1 MIRKRLQVGD
11 EPNGLKGRRRGRHQ
25 VFAGASKRDGKFNQ
39 LRTRGDFL
47 APKDACLA
55 GQRGKEVV
63 GRAHGLGAAQHQ
75 DASGIEAVVEKRQEL
90 LLQVRLQV
98 DEQVPTHQQV
108 ELGERWVHGQVLR
121 GEDHHVSDFFTHPV
135 AALLLHKKPAQP
147 RLRDIRGDVGRI
159 SAGPG
164 LGDGVLVQVGG
175 KDLQRIAGGWFHLLE
190 RLAKNDGQRIGFLAR

>member
-11 EPNGLKGRRRGRHQ
+11 KPNSLKRRRRGRRQ

-39 LRTRGDFL
+39 FRTRGDFL

-55 GQRGKEVV
+55 RQRGKEVV
-63 GRAHGLGAAQHQ
+63 GRAHGLGAPQHQ
-75 DASGIEAVVEKRQEL
+75 DASGIEAVVKKRQEL

-108 ELGERWVHGQVLR
+108 ELGEGWVHGQVLR

-135 AALLLHKKPAQP
+135 AALLLHKKPA
-147 RLRDIRGDVGRI
+147 
-159 SAGPG
+159 
-164 LGDGVLVQVGG
+164 
-175 KDLQRIAGGWFHLLE
+175 
-190 RLAKNDGQRIGFLAR
+190 